1 MTAQWQIAKNE
12 QPTAVGQ
19 RCSKHE
25 ATKEAEQ
32 QRLGQWRLAA
42 SRKRAAN
49 DADDA
54 AANPSTRARRH
65 SPTGKKTKRTSPE
78 TQFKNKRQARLGTT
92 KGVLFD
98 PTQFH
103 HETGGA
109 RADAEGAG
117 RAAREPD

>member
-1 MTAQWQIAKNE
+1 MQDDDGAVADSAKQAANGRG
-12 QPTAVGQ
+12 AV
-19 RCSKHE
+19 
-25 ATKEAEQ
+25 AT
-32 QRLGQWRLAA
+32 

-49 DADDA
+49 DADGA

-65 SPTGKKTKRTSPE
+65 SPTGKKRKRTSPE
-78 TQFKNKRQARLGTT
+78 TQFKNKRQAQLGTT

-109 RADAEGAG
+109 SADAEGAG
-117 RAAREPD
+117 QAAREPD